1 MSYIA
6 IYISNRIGEKMAE
19 NDIYKSKK
27 RYETLVSQIEKFSKK
42 IKVDRIETA
51 NTINHLWH
59 NLHWLG

>member
-1 MSYIA
+1 
-6 IYISNRIGEKMAE
+6 MAE